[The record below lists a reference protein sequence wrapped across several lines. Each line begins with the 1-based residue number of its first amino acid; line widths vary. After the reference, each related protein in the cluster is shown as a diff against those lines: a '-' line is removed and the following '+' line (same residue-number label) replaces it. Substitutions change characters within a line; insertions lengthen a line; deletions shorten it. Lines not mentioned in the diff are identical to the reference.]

1 MTSIKDLRAELC
13 ALDSAYRQGHA
24 QVTDLEFDM
33 KKAKL
38 AALAPHAPELKVPG
52 GGTHLLSLDNQ
63 MPEAWWMTLPQS
75 TAVVVQP
82 KIDGC
87 AIGLRYRNGVL
98 EAAWTRSGRSAMP
111 VVDLVPSVPKVL
123 REESEGLTE
132 VHGELYGVERLT
144 SQQRAAAA
152 LRRTRPS
159 GDGLL
164 FSAYKLVN
172 SLSSESCSQ
181 VALGKMGFDT
191 PDTIVCT
198 SLVEV
203 RELHQRWLR
212 GAIFEQ
218 WPTDGIVVK
227 VFDQRVQRKLGCNSV
242 APRWALAI
250 KRYG

>member
-1 MTSIKDLRAELC
+1 MTSVNDLRAELRR
-13 ALDSAYRQGHA
+13 LETSYRDGNP
-24 QVTDLEFDM
+24 QVTDREFDL

-38 AALAPHAPELKVPG
+38 ALVARHAPELKVPG
-52 GGTHLLSLDNQ
+52 GGTHLLSLDTKDL
-63 MPEAWWMTLPQS
+63 EEWWQTLPQG

-87 AIGLRYRNGVL
+87 AIGLRYRDGVL
-98 EAAWTRSGRSAMP
+98 EAAWTRSGRSAMR
-111 VVDLVPSVPKVL
+111 VVELVPSVPKVL
-123 REESEGLTE
+123 REQSEGLTE
-132 VHGELYGVERLT
+132 VHGELYGLERLT
-144 SQQRAAAA
+144 SQQRAASA
-152 LRRTRPS
+152 LRRTRPN

-181 VALGKMGFDT
+181 VALGKIGFDT

-198 SLVEV
+198 SRGQV
-203 RELHQRWLR
+203 RELHQRWLQ

-227 VFDQRVQRKLGCNSV
+227 VFDQRLQRKLGANSV
-242 APRWALAI
+242 APRWALAM
-250 KRYG
+250 KRYA